1 MRQRTVSKLYPKACR
16 RCGGDVLYSA
26 EIEGPDLVC
35 LQAGHRFDQRGAPP
49 IKRIPPDDMTSRIYV
64 EERLSELS
72 VESWT
77 EIHHVDWLVCHG
89 PKDGC
94 TLASAIR
101 DFRRRVPWREYIQKH
116 GYPGIWIKRI
126 E

>member
-1 MRQRTVSKLYPKACR
+1 
-16 RCGGDVLYSA
+16 
-26 EIEGPDLVC
+26 
-35 LQAGHRFDQRGAPP
+35 
-49 IKRIPPDDMTSRIYV
+49 MTSRIYV